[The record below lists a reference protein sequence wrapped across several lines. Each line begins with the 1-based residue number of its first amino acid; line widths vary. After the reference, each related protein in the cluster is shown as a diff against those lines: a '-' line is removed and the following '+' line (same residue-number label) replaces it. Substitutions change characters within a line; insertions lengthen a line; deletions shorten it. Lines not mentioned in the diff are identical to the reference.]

1 MRGYTNWTEH
11 LWTLEV
17 NYSLRCRK
25 RDNSS
30 TERSARQQSVNY
42 KGEYL
47 QHTEITVLF
56 SVSFVFLFESY
67 QLTVHTQ
74 HESQRRRSE

>member
-42 KGEYL
+42 NRGVFTT
-47 QHTEITVLF
+47 HGITVLF
-56 SVSFVFLFESY
+56 SVSFVFLFGSY
-67 QLTVHTQ
+67 QLTVHSQ